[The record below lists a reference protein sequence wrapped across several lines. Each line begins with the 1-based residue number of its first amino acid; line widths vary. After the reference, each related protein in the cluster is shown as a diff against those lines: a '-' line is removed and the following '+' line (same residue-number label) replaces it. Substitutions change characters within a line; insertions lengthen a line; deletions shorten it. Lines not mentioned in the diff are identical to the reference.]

1 MLFVLFIS
9 MNNGYFDDLQKNIFF
24 NSNFFGKLFEFKENN
39 KNLSQR
45 SVFEFNFNF
54 NDASFIE

>member
-24 NSNFFGKLFEFKENN
+24 NSNFFGKLFGFKEKD
-39 KNLSQR
+39 KNLSQK
-45 SVFEFNFNF
+45 SVFKFNFNF

>member
-24 NSNFFGKLFEFKENN
+24 NSNFFGKLFEFKEKD
-39 KNLSQR
+39 KNFSQK
-45 SVFEFNFNF
+45 SVFEFYFNF